1 MRISLPAVLAFLC
14 GFAATV
20 VVVQHRVPALGALH
34 LDGTHSPHHLR
45 AKPADFA
52 PAAAA
57 PRSGLL
63 DKLRAELPAA
73 MRATPPPTGAAPSAQ
88 ERREAERLEAE
99 RRAEAE
105 VAAAREEVAREALA
119 RPKPGSI
126 GEAVAAA
133 PPAAGARPKPQLV
146 WHEVKKKPAAP
157 AAQTPVAHVEPTAKA
172 PVGKH
177 QKPKLMCDN
186 VPTESEVVYWSNTL
200 ETPSTLPPPRDDK
213 YLTFEYDA
221 GGWNNIRMGLEC
233 LVVLAMC

>member
-1 MRISLPAVLAFLC
+1 MRVSLPAVLAFLC

-57 PRSGLL
+57 APPRSGLL

-99 RRAEAE
+99 RRADAE
-105 VAAAREEVAREALA
+105 VAAAREAVAREALA
-119 RPKPGSI
+119 RPS
-126 GEAVAAA
+126 
-133 PPAAGARPKPQLV
+133 RRR
-146 WHEVKKKPAAP
+146 HR
-157 AAQTPVAHVEPTAKA
+157 
-172 PVGKH
+172 
-177 QKPKLMCDN
+177 
-186 VPTESEVVYWSNTL
+186 
-200 ETPSTLPPPRDDK
+200 PPRHRARSRSSSGTRSK
-213 YLTFEYDA
+213 SGNLRRRPPRRQASTIKSPSSCA
-221 GGWNNIRMGLEC
+221 TTSRRSPKSSTGPIP
-233 LVVLAMC
+233 

>member
-1 MRISLPAVLAFLC
+1 MARKPSADSGVAQREAVFGHYYSHKKMRISLPAVLAFLC

-45 AKPADFA
+45 AKPQP
-52 PAAAA
+52 PAAVAA

-73 MRATPPPTGAAPSAQ
+73 RRASPPPTGAAPSAQ

-99 RRAEAE
+99 RRAVAE
-105 VAAAREEVAREALA
+105 VAAAREAVAREAAA

-126 GEAVAAA
+126 GGAVAAA
-133 PPAAGARPKPQLV
+133 APRPAAARPKPQLV
-146 WHEVKKKPAAP
+146 WHEVKKAA
-157 AAQTPVAHVEPTAKA
+157 PTAKA

-186 VPTESEVVYWSNTL
+186 VPTALPANVMLGLLKGGFTDTGAASREVLGTSRSFVTL
-200 ETPSTLPPPRDDK
+200 
-213 YLTFEYDA
+213 
-221 GGWNNIRMGLEC
+221 
-233 LVVLAMC
+233 

>member
-45 AKPADFA
+45 AKPQ
-52 PAAAA
+52 PPPAAA

-73 MRATPPPTGAAPSAQ
+73 ARATPPPTGAAPSAQ

-105 VAAAREEVAREALA
+105 VAAAREVAREAAARQSGGRGAPGARSGATDRRGAPQAAARLA
-119 RPKPGSI
+119 RGQEETR
-126 GEAVAAA
+126 G
-133 PPAAGARPKPQLV
+133 AGRPRRKTS
-146 WHEVKKKPAAP
+146 K
-157 AAQTPVAHVEPTAKA
+157 AQAHVRRRPDGIGGRLLVQYPRNARYAPTTEAR
-172 PVGKH
+172 
-177 QKPKLMCDN
+177 Q
-186 VPTESEVVYWSNTL
+186 VPHVRVRRRRL
-200 ETPSTLPPPRDDK
+200 E
-213 YLTFEYDA
+213 
-221 GGWNNIRMGLEC
+221 
-233 LVVLAMC
+233 

>member
-57 PRSGLL
+57 APRSGLL

-73 MRATPPPTGAAPSAQ
+73 ARATPPPTGAAPSAQ

-99 RRAEAE
+99 R
-105 VAAAREEVAREALA
+105 L
-119 RPKPGSI
+119 SLI
-126 GEAVAAA
+126 
-133 PPAAGARPKPQLV
+133 
-146 WHEVKKKPAAP
+146 H
-157 AAQTPVAHVEPTAKA
+157 
-172 PVGKH
+172 
-177 QKPKLMCDN
+177 
-186 VPTESEVVYWSNTL
+186 
-200 ETPSTLPPPRDDK
+200 
-213 YLTFEYDA
+213 
-221 GGWNNIRMGLEC
+221 I
-233 LVVLAMC
+233 